1 MAKRKDNKTLAENRK
16 ARHDYFV
23 DEAMEA
29 GIALVG
35 TEVKSIRNGRVNL
48 KDCYA
53 DINNGEI
60 FINNMHISPYEQG
73 NIFNVDPLR
82 KRKLLLHKSEIQRL
96 IGIVQQ
102 QGVALIPLSLYL
114 KNGRVKVN
122 LGVWEGF
129 VEVRKTTTREIQCL
143 KRLIRERWIDNL
155 RKEIDIRFF
164 SRRYLEEKVIIL
176 ILKLYLL
183 STFFIFKSSNF
194 CLLLIYKV
202 LD

>member
-53 DINNGEI
+53 DINNREI

-114 KNGRVKVN
+114 KNERVKVN
-122 LGVWEGF
+122 LGVCRGKKNYDKRDTMLE
-129 VEVRKTTTREIQCL
+129 KAHKREMDRQL
-143 KRLIRERWIDNL
+143 KERN
-155 RKEIDIRFF
+155 
-164 SRRYLEEKVIIL
+164 RY
-176 ILKLYLL
+176 
-183 STFFIFKSSNF
+183 
-194 CLLLIYKV
+194 
-202 LD
+202 